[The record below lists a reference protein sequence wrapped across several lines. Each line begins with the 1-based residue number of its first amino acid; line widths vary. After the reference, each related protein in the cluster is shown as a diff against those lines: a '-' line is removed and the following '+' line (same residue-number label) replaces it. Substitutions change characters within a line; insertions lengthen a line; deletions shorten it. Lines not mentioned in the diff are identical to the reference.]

1 MTVSGPANSS
11 YVDASVEVALKIHRD
26 ADKGHIL
33 MFLTGQEEIE
43 KACSMLQA
51 AVDSDPSY
59 TEVYD
64 LLILPL
70 YASLSADE
78 QQKVFMP
85 AHRIKPSNKGFRSS
99 GKGSNGTS
107 ISSYLPSRSVK
118 GNKGFSSDVSNS
130 NKNKYIRKCVIA
142 TNIAETSIT
151 VPQVLLYALY

>member
-1 MTVSGPANSS
+1 MTVSGPSNSS

-43 KACSMLQA
+43 KACSMLQT
-51 AVDSDPSY
+51 AVDSDPSC

-64 LLILPL
+64 FLILPL
-70 YASLSADE
+70 YASLPADE

-85 AHRIKPSNKGFRSS
+85 AHRIRPSYNGFRSS
-99 GKGSNGTS
+99 GSKDSSGKS
-107 ISSYLPSRSVK
+107 ISSYLPSRSGYGYGSTGTAQQANDK
-118 GNKGFSSDVSNS
+118 KNK
-130 NKNKYIRKCVIA
+130 KYIRKCVIA

-151 VPQVLLYALY
+151 VPQVE